1 MAHKTYT
8 INVDGNSEGN
18 VIASPFTINV
28 EELQY
33 LHDNLVLI
41 TSTDTGNGTPCT
53 NSDIAGRIEYDS
65 PAMSSSK
72 NADLTSTIEVDLDNV
87 YGQGNWS

>member
-41 TSTDTGNGTPCT
+41 TSTVNSTGVKCN
-53 NSDIAGRIEYDS
+53 NDDIAGRLEYDS

-72 NADLTSTIEVDLDNV
+72 NADLTSTIEADLDSA
-87 YGQGNWS
+87 YGQGNWA